1 MDGRLP
7 AGEECGDDAGM
18 KRRAFVMGAGAAM
31 AGEGME
37 VFLLVGQ
44 SNMAGRGVV
53 EEQDR
58 AVIPGVFAFSKE
70 RAWAPAVDPIHFDK
84 PIAGAGLGRSF
95 AQTLLR
101 LRVGARIGLVP
112 AAFGGTSLEEWKPGG
127 KLFTDAVER
136 ARAAV
141 RDGALRGILWHQ
153 GEAESGEEGRARSYG
168 ERWLVMMKA
177 MRAELGAGDVPV
189 VVGEL
194 GRFFQGGKQAYAGVV
209 NEQLALLAV
218 RGRRVAFVASEG
230 LGHKGDSV
238 HFDSAG
244 LRELGRRYA
253 MAYAE
258 LDGEWVR

>member
-1 MDGRLP
+1 
-7 AGEECGDDAGM
+7 
-18 KRRAFVMGAGAAM
+18 
-31 AGEGME
+31 
-37 VFLLVGQ
+37 
-44 SNMAGRGVV
+44 
-53 EEQDR
+53 
-58 AVIPGVFAFSKE
+58 
-70 RAWAPAVDPIHFDK
+70 
-84 PIAGAGLGRSF
+84 
-95 AQTLLR
+95 
-101 LRVGARIGLVP
+101 
-112 AAFGGTSLEEWKPGG
+112 
-127 KLFTDAVER
+127 
-136 ARAAV
+136 
-141 RDGALRGILWHQ
+141 
-153 GEAESGEEGRARSYG
+153 
-168 ERWLVMMKA
+168 MMKA